1 MTRKGLMVG
10 ENEHPVQ
17 NEMLIVGSSAPDF
30 SLIANDLSAKSLA
43 DYGGQVKLISVI
55 PSIDTGVCSI
65 QTQRFNEEAASLEN
79 TVILTVSADMP
90 FALGRYCGSEEIENS
105 ETLSTHRDM
114 KFADDYGV
122 HDTEWRICQRAVFVL
137 DQNNVVQ
144 HAEYVPIIGNE
155 VNYDSALSKARDLA
169 SN

>member
-1 MTRKGLMVG
+1 MARKGLMVG

-17 NEMLIVGSSAPDF
+17 NEMLTVGSSAPDF

-43 DYGGQVKLISVI
+43 DYGDQVKLISVI

-65 QTQRFNEEAASLEN
+65 QTQRFNELASSLEN
-79 TVILTVSADMP
+79 TVVLTVSADMP
-90 FALGRYCGSEEIENS
+90 FALGRYCGSEGIENS

-155 VNYDSALSKARDLA
+155 VNYDTALSTARDLA